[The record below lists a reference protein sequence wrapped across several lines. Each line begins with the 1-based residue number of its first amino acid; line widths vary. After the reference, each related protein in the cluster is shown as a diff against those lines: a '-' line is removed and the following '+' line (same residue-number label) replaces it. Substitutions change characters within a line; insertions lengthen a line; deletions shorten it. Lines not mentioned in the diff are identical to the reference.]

1 MVFSLAMLP
10 VVTLVHPLAENP
22 RTPPKPRK
30 GNTRAAQP
38 ETPATAPEA
47 AAWIDHPDAEPFHPS
62 TLAALVEQ
70 WRSEPRWTPPEETNS

>member
-1 MVFSLAMLP
+1 V
-10 VVTLVHPLAENP
+10 
-22 RTPPKPRK
+22 
-30 GNTRAAQP
+30 QP